1 MLKTVVPLLFAWRNW
16 FGKHL
21 SITWNMVPACLMW
34 LVCQE
39 RNNHIFEDNERP
51 LDLLKSLLFGT
62 VFWWACIWS
71 FMQCISISNFPQS
84 TSFSSWAFCICFTFR
99 VFIMV
104 NTMFI
109 SFNKGLITYQKRKRK
124 KDALWHSRQ

>member
-1 MLKTVVPLLFAWRNW
+1 MQKMFIYLLFAWRNW

-21 SITWNMVPACLMW
+21 SIIWNMVSACLMW

-39 RNNHIFEDNERP
+39 CNNHIFEDNERP

-62 VFWWACIWS
+62 LFWWACIWS

-84 TSFSSWAFCICFTFR
+84 ASFSSWAFCICFMFR
-99 VFIMV
+99 VFITV
-104 NTMFI
+104 NMMFI
-109 SFNKGLITYQKRKRK
+109 SFNKSLITYQKKKMKKRCIMTF
-124 KDALWHSRQ
+124 